1 MDTRGVICSLLVAV
15 LCNCIAHRQSDHWS
29 ELATHCAC
37 IALLPCSC
45 LQLRIAGLSLQDSL
59 QELRVKVA
67 IQQSRTARLYNP
79 MLEARIKALGERL
92 MSTAAR
98 IGLDAAPAP
107 EPAPAVG
114 LLHHQG
120 AQNELSGP

>member
-1 MDTRGVICSLLVAV
+1 M
-15 LCNCIAHRQSDHWS
+15 
-29 ELATHCAC
+29 
-37 IALLPCSC
+37 ALLPCFC

-67 IQQSRTARLYNP
+67 IQQSRTTRLYNP

-98 IGLDAAPAP
+98 MGLDAAPA
-107 EPAPAVG
+107 AIAASSG
-114 LLHHQG
+114 G
-120 AQNELSGP
+120 AE